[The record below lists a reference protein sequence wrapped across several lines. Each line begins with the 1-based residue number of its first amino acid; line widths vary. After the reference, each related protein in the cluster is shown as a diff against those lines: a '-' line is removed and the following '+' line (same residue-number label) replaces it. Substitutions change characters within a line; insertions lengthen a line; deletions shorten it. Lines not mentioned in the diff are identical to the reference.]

1 MKSVIFIKLFLV
13 LCCDYQNQYGQYVYE
28 VQEIGDERTSGVFYT
43 NIKYTEGDTIQLK
56 TKININ

>member
-1 MKSVIFIKLFLV
+1 MKSVIIIKLFLV

-28 VQEIGDERTSGVFYT
+28 VKEIGNNSGGTFFT
-43 NIKYTEGDTIQLK
+43 QIKYTEGDTIQLK